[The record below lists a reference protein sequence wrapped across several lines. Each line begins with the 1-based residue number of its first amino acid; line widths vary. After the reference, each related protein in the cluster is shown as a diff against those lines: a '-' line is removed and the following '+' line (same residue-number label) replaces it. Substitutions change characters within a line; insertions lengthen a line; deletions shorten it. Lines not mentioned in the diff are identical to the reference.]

1 MTEHDIEL
9 AKQAGFVEK
18 TKGSVFYNYVFASIP
33 LTWQLSKFASLIR
46 ADKQGEYEA
55 MKKDAERYQKLKRL
69 SAQARTFKEFAISR
83 YNGMEWEPFENGQL
97 DLDKTLDKAM
107 ENNHD

>member
-9 AKQAGFVEK
+9 AKQAGFEIIQDAYAADITTALIK
-18 TKGSVFYNYVFASIP
+18 YTE
-33 LTWQLSKFASLIR
+33 LIR
-46 ADKQGEYEA
+46 AEKPLGEYEA

-83 YNGMEWEPFENGQL
+83 YNGMEWEHFENGQL

>member
-1 MTEHDIEL
+1 MTKQEL
-9 AKQAGFVEK
+9 SESI
-18 TKGSVFYNYVFASIP
+18 TIP
-33 LTWQLSKFASLIR
+33 LA
-46 ADKQGEYEA
+46 EYEA

-97 DLDKTLDKAM
+97 DLDKTIDKAM
-107 ENNHD
+107 DKP